1 MVRATWTQLLSD
13 TATSI
18 QRSSQTLTILGDH
31 AYIYGGE
38 LRPREPVDSTVYR
51 LAVSP
56 TSPTIPTPTST
67 AHPHPQP
74 RVGTAS
80 TALANKLY
88 IFSGRGGAAMA
99 PLEEHGALWVFD
111 STDSVW
117 TQLTPS
123 DPAAPFPVGRSY
135 HALTTNGTDTIYLHA
150 GCPAAGRLRDLWA
163 FDLPTRRWRECAPA
177 PGPARGGASI
187 AYADGK
193 VYRMNGFDGTREQGG
208 AVDVYDPVA
217 DVWSTVGFVADG
229 VVGPAARSV
238 GCLLAARAELGRWV
252 LVTLFGECDPSS
264 LGHQGAGVMLGD
276 VWVFD
281 LEAGKWVLVQGEGEG
296 EGDGHRPV
304 ARGWF
309 AADVLEGGGS
319 GVSVV
324 VHGGLAESNERSGDV
339 WRLDLDLEGLA

>member
-13 TATSI
+13 TSTSI
-18 QRSSQTLTILGDH
+18 QRSSQTLTILGDN

-51 LAVSP
+51 LALSP
-56 TSPTIPTPTST
+56 TSPTTSTPTPTST
-67 AHPHPQP
+67 AHAHPQP

-88 IFSGRGGAAMA
+88 IFSGRGGPAMA
-99 PLEEHGALWVFD
+99 PIEEHGALWVFD

-123 DPAAPFPVGRSY
+123 DPDAPFPVGRSY

-150 GCPAAGRLRDLWA
+150 GCPADGRLRDLWA
-163 FDLPTRRWRECAPA
+163 FDLTTRGWRECAPA

-187 AYADGK
+187 AFADGK

-217 DVWSTVGFVADG
+217 DVWSTIGFVADG
-229 VVGPAARSV
+229 VVGPRARSV
-238 GCLLAARAELGRWV
+238 GCLLAAKTRLGRWV
-252 LVTLFGECDPSS
+252 LVTMFGECDPSS
-264 LGHQGAGVMLGD
+264 LGHQGAGGMLGD

-281 LEAGKWVLVQGEGEG
+281 LEGRKWVFVHG
-296 EGDGHRPV
+296 EGDKPA

-309 AADVLEGGGS
+309 AADVLEGSGS
-319 GVSVV
+319 SVSVV
-324 VHGGLAESNERSGDV
+324 VHGGLAESNERLGDV
-339 WRLDLDLEGLA
+339 RRLDL